1 MKKNIFVLIFSLACI
16 TSFAQLDVIS
26 KHSGEVIKGQVIRV
40 EEYSIVFKFDNE
52 NAENVIGKYAVE
64 KVVYG
69 KSGRVEKF
77 SDKIVVNGEDD
88 WENVVILE
96 DKSYTAGLKKGGEV
110 RGKTGLLNLQSGNT
124 GDKKAEKK
132 LKMAAAV
139 LGCPF
144 ILLISDKSTVGSNS
158 NLLGGSQSIKTGI
171 AFKYK

>member
-1 MKKNIFVLIFSLACI
+1 
-16 TSFAQLDVIS
+16 
-26 KHSGEVIKGQVIRV
+26 V